1 MNKLGTKLAI
11 HTLGGALLTGVAIA
25 RQAHLGLE
33 VDLHREQGRS
43 PLHIVQH

>member
-1 MNKLGTKLAI
+1 M
-11 HTLGGALLTGVAIA
+11 ALLTGVAIA

-33 VDLHREQGRS
+33 VDLHREQGGGRS